1 MAPRTP
7 APYLALTPH
16 DLAIVCRNGH
26 AVLELALRT
35 TCCQHASSR
44 QHSSRLPLTPSSC
57 TLPQIGFTEQD
68 LDEVKGLFSDMSLKV
83 LGLTYCISMLHMLFD
98 FLAFKNDVSS
108 GALRERRE
116 SCAAGCSAGMLA
128 LAGSTRHPARL
139 TRTRQVV
146 CRPPLCRR

>member
-1 MAPRTP
+1 
-7 APYLALTPH
+7 
-16 DLAIVCRNGH
+16 
-26 AVLELALRT
+26 
-35 TCCQHASSR
+35 
-44 QHSSRLPLTPSSC
+44 
-57 TLPQIGFTEQD
+57 
-68 LDEVKGLFSDMSLKV
+68 MSLKV

-139 TRTRQVV
+139 IKTRQVI